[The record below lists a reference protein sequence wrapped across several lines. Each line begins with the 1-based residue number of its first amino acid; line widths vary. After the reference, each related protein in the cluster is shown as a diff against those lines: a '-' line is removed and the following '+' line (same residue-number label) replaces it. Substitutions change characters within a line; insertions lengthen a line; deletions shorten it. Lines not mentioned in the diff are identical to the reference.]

1 MLLGNLCILRCRCD
15 GFDWCCLRCFDGKEA
30 YEMSRAFKF
39 SSILAVLFLVF
50 SAVLTGYG
58 FTVYSKLWRMKY
70 AKWHM
75 RNAITATTPESIVEE
90 LDRTR
95 LLLQVFPK
103 VGNTDPIAHSPRNNL
118 ATAWRTLDEI
128 IYYAETLENAT
139 GDEYR
144 QGMDDTRARIATY
157 LDRNEGRWTAFA
169 GWIFW
174 NGQGYWV
181 LGWICSLLAFF
192 LSWAFI
198 QETVEYTGRPAYKLR
213 AKKRFV
219 AFLLFWIGLTALLIL
234 VNVFPIGYTG
244 LT

>member
-1 MLLGNLCILRCRCD
+1 
-15 GFDWCCLRCFDGKEA
+15 
-30 YEMSRAFKF
+30 MSRAVKF
-39 SSILAVLFLVF
+39 SLIFAILFLVF
-50 SAVLTGYG
+50 SAILTSYG
-58 FTVYSKLWRMKY
+58 FTVYSKLWQMKY

-75 RNAITATTPESIVEE
+75 NNAITATTPESIVEE

-103 VGNTDPIAHSPRNNL
+103 VGNTDPIAHSPRNDL

-144 QGMDDTRARIATY
+144 QGMDDTRARIAAY
-157 LDRNEGRWTAFA
+157 LDSDEGRWTAFA

-174 NGQGYWV
+174 NGQGHWV
-181 LGWICSLLAFF
+181 LGCLCSFLAFLF
-192 LSWAFI
+192 SIPGSFI

-213 AKKRFV
+213 TKKRFA
-219 AFLLFWIGLTALLIL
+219 AFLLFWIGLTVLLIL